1 MAVQCSMCVCVQVQ
15 WVTGLASDNHLYVT
29 VISPEGALMASTDD
43 TIGEI
48 NFQTEVTG
56 KVQTSALSFVLCS

>member
-1 MAVQCSMCVCVQVQ
+1 MFHVCVQVQ

-29 VISPEGALMASTDD
+29 VISPEGALMASTDN

-56 KVQTSALSFVLCS
+56 KVTDICDLSFVLCS